1 MCRSTIPCAV
11 RCQIWIIFEAAA
23 AEVTSLFCPELKR
36 SFLGDGEE
44 LVFGVRSFQQ
54 VANSDSFTRY
64 FLFEEMTFHYRQ
76 AAA

>member
-36 SFLGDGEE
+36 SFFGDGED
-44 LVFGVRSFQQ
+44 LVFGERAFQQ
-54 VANSDSFTRY
+54 VANFDYFT
-64 FLFEEMTFHYRQ
+64 
-76 AAA
+76 